1 MRVLIHAA
9 IAFSVAL
16 LPIGNAGA
24 AKRTHKSHQ
33 AHFTRGAVQSMPGP
47 YVGNAA
53 AEGNNANSMSGSNS
67 AVENPIGRTN
77 CC

>member
-9 IAFSVAL
+9 VAFSVAL
-16 LPIGNAGA
+16 MPIGYADA

-33 AHFTRGAVQSMPGP
+33 VHFARGIQSTSGP

-53 AEGNNANSMSGSNS
+53 ADGNNANSMSGSNS
-67 AVENPIGRTN
+67 AVENASGRTN

>member
-1 MRVLIHAA
+1 MHAA

-16 LPIGNAGA
+16 APIGYADA
-24 AKRTHKSHQ
+24 AKRIHRSHR
-33 AHFTRGAVQSMPGP
+33 ADFNRDIPGGP
-47 YVGNAA
+47 GLHAGIPPVGNAA

-67 AVENPIGRTN
+67 AVENANGRTN

>member
-9 IAFSVAL
+9 IVFSVAL
-16 LPIGNAGA
+16 LPMGDAGA
-24 AKRTHKSHQ
+24 AKRTHKSHPV
-33 AHFTRGAVQSMPGP
+33 HFTRGAIQGMPGP

-53 AEGNNANSMSGSNS
+53 ADGNNANSMSGSNS
-67 AVENPIGRTN
+67 AVENASGRTN